1 MGQYAYLLSTSF
13 WTCIPPFHSLNQT
26 DLGEYVFQYF
36 LCQLVCMFLK
46 KVDAIVFRGSSCERI
61 SKIVKTVKMQK
72 SMHEN
77 HIWSALNMQL
87 NMACY

>member
-1 MGQYAYLLSTSF
+1 MLICFLRLFEHVYPHFT
-13 WTCIPPFHSLNQT
+13 HSIKLI
-26 DLGEYVFQYF
+26 LGNMYSNIF
-36 LCQLVCMFLK
+36 CQLVCMFLK

-77 HIWSALNMQL
+77 HI
-87 NMACY
+87 

>member
-1 MGQYAYLLSTSF
+1 MLICFLRLFEHVYPHFT
-13 WTCIPPFHSLNQT
+13 HSIKLI
-26 DLGEYVFQYF
+26 LGNMYSNIFYVNWF
-36 LCQLVCMFLK
+36 VCFFK

-77 HIWSALNMQL
+77 HI
-87 NMACY
+87 

>member
-1 MGQYAYLLSTSF
+1 MLICFLRLF
-13 WTCIPPFHSLNQT
+13 EHDSLNQT

-61 SKIVKTVKMQK
+61 SKIVKTENAEIHARKPYLKCIKHAVKYGLLLMQR
-72 SMHEN
+72 
-77 HIWSALNMQL
+77 
-87 NMACY
+87 C

>member
-1 MGQYAYLLSTSF
+1 MLICFLFQ
-13 WTCIPPFHSLNQT
+13 
-26 DLGEYVFQYF
+26 YVFQYF

-77 HIWSALNMQL
+77 HI
-87 NMACY
+87 